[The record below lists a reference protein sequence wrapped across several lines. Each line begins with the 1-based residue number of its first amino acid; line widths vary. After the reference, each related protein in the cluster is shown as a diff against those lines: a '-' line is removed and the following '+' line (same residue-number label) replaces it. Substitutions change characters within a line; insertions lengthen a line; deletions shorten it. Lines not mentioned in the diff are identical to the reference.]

1 MQFESRV
8 ALAGLR
14 LKSAPEDVRSLPLT
28 KGTAVDGGAV
38 AITATGETCKAV
50 ESGDTDFGIVVFQ
63 HIGKSGKTADGKGEA
78 YIVNDTVPVMT
89 KGRIWVKPAET
100 IAARGKAA
108 KVYVTPTGGLS
119 AVAASNFELV
129 GAFWDVPSNADG
141 LAVVDLG

>member
-89 KGRIWVKPAET
+89 KGRIWVKPVEAIT
-100 IAARGKAA
+100 ARGKAA